1 MSYASEEV
9 VVQKKNEAQGV
20 LQAILQYVHSILV
33 GSDNTI
39 ESSVKE
45 EYAGALTPLV
55 VSCLEAHFF

>member
-45 EYAGALTPLV
+45 EYAGALDATCIL
-55 VSCLEAHFF
+55 S